1 VLSTLALLF
10 ISVGSAQPTP
20 AQRNVYVGAYL
31 SDVSDFD
38 LKAGRF
44 KGDLR
49 VWLKWRGDEK
59 EPELLFENG
68 EIDSKDEISRENDH
82 EWHSVQWRVQGTF
95 RGDFPVHAFPF
106 DQQTLPVVFGLDER
120 EGKLVPDFAASGM
133 SSSFSIT
140 GWSYEPYFGTRVDEK
155 QYGSDLGSISREGQ
169 SARLR
174 RAAFTLEMHRPFGPY
189 LIKFLLPLSLIL
201 LMALLALLLPSDRL
215 DVRSSM
221 GITALLSCIAFH
233 YTQSDT
239 LPDVTYLVAADKLFL
254 GAYAFVTT
262 TFLWSVI
269 SYRVG
274 MKDVPRAHTIDRFG
288 AWLLPIVAIIFS
300 STLVANALASTE
312 PEPIP
317 LPEPK
322 PSLPLLRVAV
332 SSLDSKTAMGGPSR
346 RANLVT
352 RAADGTMYVL
362 IAEEAP
368 AMTNN
373 LVRLLPNGG
382 MRVRWRLRE
391 DAIWSDGR
399 RITNTDLW
407 ESIAMIKEPQR
418 IDISRA
424 DKRTVDVMYSDRSG
438 AHLNGYA
445 VYPADATKLPDAG
458 RELLGRM
465 TAEAELDSAAPY
477 MTGTFV
483 EGESLELVRNS
494 VYPGPRPVFEK
505 VELLR
510 RSPAAAAEALLK
522 REIDIIPVLAPDAYE
537 LLKDKPGVKILEQ
550 PGEQLWVLAPSMTP
564 PWNDLKYR
572 RALLD
577 AVDRDALVKLL
588 APAPA
593 HVAYG
598 WRDVQRKE
606 TKSSDVSLKGLKVTL
621 HRAEKADGSS
631 AAEQLTDAVI
641 AQLQHAGLVVTV
653 EEHER
658 INTFAQQPYEGLL
671 VMSAPTDDP
680 ERLMRKAGPEVT
692 AMYSHFAASLYDE
705 RRKALEASLQT
716 AWFDELSMVPL
727 VVTSRLAAIRDD
739 LKGPCWG
746 SADSIW
752 WNIDK
757 WYFEAPPAP
766 KQSP

>member
-1 VLSTLALLF
+1 MLSTLAVLV
-10 ISVGSAQPTP
+10 IAASPAPAP

-59 EPELLFENG
+59 APELLFENG
-68 EIDSKDEISRENDH
+68 ELDSKEELSRENEHD
-82 EWHSVQWRVQGTF
+82 WRSVQWRVQGTF

-120 EGKLVPDFAASGM
+120 EGKLVPDLGASGM
-133 SSSFSIT
+133 SPNFSIT
-140 GWSYEPYFGTRVDEK
+140 GWSYDPQFGARVDEK
-155 QYGSDLGSISREGQ
+155 QYSSDLGSIAKEGQ
-169 SARLR
+169 SAKLR
-174 RAAFTLEMHRPFGPY
+174 RASFTLELHRPFGPY
-189 LIKFLLPLSLIL
+189 LLKFALPLSLIL
-201 LMALLALLLPSDRL
+201 LMALLALLLPPDRL

-233 YTQSDT
+233 YTQADT
-239 LPDVTYLVAADKLFL
+239 LPDVTYLVTADKLFL
-254 GAYAFVTT
+254 GAYAFVTA

-274 MKDVPRAHTIDRFG
+274 MHHVPRARTIDRVG
-288 AWLLPIVAIIFS
+288 AWLLPITAIIYS
-300 STLVANALASTE
+300 STLVSNALASTE
-312 PEPIP
+312 PPP
-317 LPEPK
+317 VSLPEPK

-332 SSLDSKTAMGGPSR
+332 SALDSKMATGGPSR

-352 RAADGTMYVL
+352 RAADGTMSPL
-362 IAEEAP
+362 LAEEAP
-368 AMTNN
+368 SMTND
-373 LVRLLPNGG
+373 LVRLLPGGG

-391 DAIWSDGR
+391 GALWSDGR
-399 RITNTDLW
+399 AITNTDLW
-407 ESIAMIKEPQR
+407 DSIAMINEPQR

-424 DKRTVDVMYSDRSG
+424 DKRTVDVSYSDRSG

-445 VYPADATKLPDAG
+445 VYPSDATKLPDAG

-465 TAEAELDSAAPY
+465 TIDAELDSAGPY
-477 MTGTFV
+477 MTGPFV
-483 EGESLELVRNS
+483 QGESLELVRNS

-505 VELLR
+505 VVLLR

-522 REIDIIPVLAPDAYE
+522 REIDLIPVLAPDAYE

-564 PWNDLKYR
+564 PWTDVRYR
-572 RALLD
+572 RALLNV
-577 AVDRDALVKLL
+577 VDRDALVKLL

-598 WRDVQRKE
+598 WRDVQRKD
-606 TKSSDVSLKGLKVTL
+606 TPSSEVSLKGLAVTL
-621 HRAEKADGSS
+621 HRAQKGDGSS

-641 AQLQHAGLVVTV
+641 AQLQRAGLVVTV

-658 INTFAQQPYEGLL
+658 VNAFSQTPYEGLV
-671 VMSAPTDDP
+671 VMSGDTEDP
-680 ERLMRKAGPEVT
+680 SRFMRKAGPEVT
-692 AMYSHFAASLYDE
+692 AMYTRFAMSLYDE
-705 RRKALEASLQT
+705 RRKQLEVQLQH
-716 AWFDELSMVPL
+716 AWFDELSVVPL

-746 SADSIW
+746 SADSLW
-752 WNIDK
+752 WNVDT
-757 WYFEAPPAP
+757 WSFDAPA
-766 KQSP
+766 QSP